1 MFALVI
7 FVCYLGNGCDELV
20 IGAYNTE
27 HQCLKAMAEQRLRR
41 AGCYPIEEFIDG
53 FWLPAREYADF

>member
-20 IGAYNTE
+20 VGAYNTE
-27 HQCLKAMAEQRLRR
+27 TQCLKAMKEQRLRR